1 MYDKPFFQK
10 LNMISDWIIRLVVI
24 NFLVALTIIPV
35 VTIFV
40 SLSAGYNTLYDFYK
54 GNDANLFKSF
64 FHYVKKAFVKKLLIG
79 LLLVVTLLFG
89 LYNLTYYH
97 ELLKINETLFYQAGY
112 YLTLFLFIGVIV
124 VFIYLLP
131 VLYTKP
137 DFNLIKSIKI
147 AFYVAGKYFG
157 RTMILL
163 FSILLPLLLLLSQWS
178 AMVFV
183 LAGLSLWLLLV
194 VIITAKVL
202 FYLSEVNIHD

>member
-10 LNMISDWIIRLVVI
+10 LNVISDWIIRLVVI

-54 GNDANLFKSF
+54 GKDANLFKSF
-64 FHYVKKAFVKKLLIG
+64 FGYLKTGFVKKLWIG
-79 LLLVVTLLFG
+79 LLLIITLLFG
-89 LYNLTYYH
+89 FYNVMYYH
-97 ELLKINETLFYQAGY
+97 ELLKVNETLFYQAGY

-124 VFIYLLP
+124 VFMYLLP
-131 VLYTKP
+131 VVYAKPALTLY
-137 DFNLIKSIKI
+137 KSIKI
-147 AFYVAGKYFG
+147 AFYIAGKYFG

-183 LAGLSLWLLLV
+183 LAGFSLWLLLV
-194 VIITAKVL
+194 VLLTAKVL
-202 FYLSEVNIHD
+202 LYLSEVNIHD

>member
-10 LNMISDWIIRLVVI
+10 LNVISDWIIRLVVI
-24 NFLVALTIIPV
+24 NFLVALTVLPV

-54 GNDANLFKSF
+54 GKDSNLFKSF
-64 FHYVKKAFVKKLLIG
+64 FGNLKTGFFKKLLIG
-79 LLLVVTLLFG
+79 LLLIITLLFG
-89 LYNLTYYH
+89 IYNINYYH

-131 VLYTKP
+131 AVYAKQDLSV
-137 DFNLIKSIKI
+137 FKSIKI

-183 LAGLSLWLLLV
+183 LAGFSLWLLLV
-194 VIITAKVL
+194 VALTAKVN
-202 FYLSEVNIHD
+202 FYLSEVIIHD

>member
-1 MYDKPFFQK
+1 
-10 LNMISDWIIRLVVI
+10 
-24 NFLVALTIIPV
+24 
-35 VTIFV
+35 
-40 SLSAGYNTLYDFYK
+40 
-54 GNDANLFKSF
+54 
-64 FHYVKKAFVKKLLIG
+64 
-79 LLLVVTLLFG
+79 VVTLLFG

-137 DFNLIKSIKI
+137 DLNLIKSIKI

-183 LAGLSLWLLLV
+183 LAGFSLWLLLV

-202 FYLSEVNIHD
+202 FYLNEVNIHD